1 MLGKVM
7 RPVGLMFMP
16 LTLYDNLYSYQGS
29 TADFKAYFTVLNAK
43 RNCLVICG
51 LFKNPTFS

>member
-29 TADFKAYFTVLNAK
+29 RADFKAYFTVLNA
-43 RNCLVICG
+43 NATVW
-51 LFKNPTFS
+51 

>member
-29 TADFKAYFTVLNAK
+29 TADFDAYFKVLNA
-43 RNCLVICG
+43 NATVW
-51 LFKNPTFS
+51 